1 MMPIKMGYMCNAGEI
16 EAKMKETNIS
26 TMASG
31 LVGDEMKF
39 YFHCQLLDRSGY
51 GFAEIV
57 FKQGLRQ
64 ITGIVKTTRGDLGTS
79 IRNKFESQLRCFS

>member
-16 EAKMKETNIS
+16 EAKMKEANIS

-39 YFHCQLLDRSGY
+39 YFHC
-51 GFAEIV
+51 
-57 FKQGLRQ
+57 
-64 ITGIVKTTRGDLGTS
+64 
-79 IRNKFESQLRCFS
+79 

>member
-39 YFHCQLLDRSGY
+39 YFHC
-51 GFAEIV
+51 
-57 FKQGLRQ
+57 
-64 ITGIVKTTRGDLGTS
+64 
-79 IRNKFESQLRCFS
+79 